1 MQKIASRFAICS
13 KASRQN
19 GLMKIIAVCGM
30 GIGTSVLLKMN
41 AEKVLAQL
49 GIEATVEATDMKT
62 ARESRDAQ
70 VILTTPD
77 LAQLLTGLPA
87 EVITIDH
94 FFDLEELTKK
104 ISASLL

>member
-1 MQKIASRFAICS
+1 MRGIPNRFGRSSRFT
-13 KASRQN
+13 RQN

-41 AEKVLAQL
+41 AEKVLSQL
-49 GIEATVEATDMKT
+49 GIDATVEATDMKT

-77 LAQLLTGLPA
+77 LAQLLTGLPS

-104 ISASLL
+104 LSASLL